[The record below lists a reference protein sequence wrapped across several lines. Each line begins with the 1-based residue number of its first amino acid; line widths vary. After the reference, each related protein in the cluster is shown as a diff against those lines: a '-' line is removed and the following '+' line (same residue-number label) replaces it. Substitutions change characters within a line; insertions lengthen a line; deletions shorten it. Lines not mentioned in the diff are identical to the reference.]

1 MDCLCERAE
10 FGVEM
15 MRGCEGGNVKIS
27 NSLAAFIRA
36 VYHEEKGHGL
46 LCPEMNKKKKKSSSL
61 SVSLRRIISPKS
73 EQINH
78 LEKME
83 GVCVCGAPSC
93 ECVTSAVCISAFV
106 SVHPCL

>member
-15 MRGCEGGNVKIS
+15 MRGCEGGNVKTP

-46 LCPEMNKKKKKSSSL
+46 LCPEMNKKKKKIIFSVCFITENHFSQIRADKSFRENGGCVCVWSSL
-61 SVSLRRIISPKS
+61 
-73 EQINH
+73 
-78 LEKME
+78 M
-83 GVCVCGAPSC
+83 
-93 ECVTSAVCISAFV
+93 
-106 SVHPCL
+106 

>member
-15 MRGCEGGNVKIS
+15 MRGCEGGNVKTP

-46 LCPEMNKKKKKSSSL
+46 LCPEMNKKK
-61 SVSLRRIISPKS
+61 
-73 EQINH
+73 
-78 LEKME
+78 
-83 GVCVCGAPSC
+83 
-93 ECVTSAVCISAFV
+93 
-106 SVHPCL
+106 